1 MSACYNLKMKG
12 TVFHQNDDLTFKY
25 TFFKIISIM
34 RCSTQTLCFTL
45 LLIYFLFACVCLYV
59 CACSFLQHYVDFC
72 SASLLSQ
79 FPYLSM

>member
-1 MSACYNLKMKG
+1 
-12 TVFHQNDDLTFKY
+12 
-25 TFFKIISIM
+25 M

-45 LLIYFLFACVCLYV
+45 LLIYFLFACVCV
-59 CACSFLQHYVDFC
+59 CGGVHVPSFQHYVDFC